1 MHGFLMILFIVLGY
15 LGLLGGMMARLGR
28 NSNVAGVAAAV
39 LLIYGCGVGMA
50 VAAGRYLGGAGLLL
64 YTMFLV
70 YSLIFWPWKL
80 FWSVKHKPRLD
91 PGVLMALI
99 SYILAVLYVT
109 VFMRTGGT
117 NFTVQMELFN
127 WTKEDGL
134 ESVRHILLNGAMFV
148 PVGIGVP
155 LLTEK
160 GRGKLLTGA
169 SFGLLLSVVIET
181 GQLILH
187 SGTCDID
194 DMIFNTL
201 GSVTGAVMARAWL
214 YARRRP
220 QREGFDEGIDD

>member
-1 MHGFLMILFIVLGY
+1 
-15 LGLLGGMMARLGR
+15 
-28 NSNVAGVAAAV
+28 
-39 LLIYGCGVGMA
+39 
-50 VAAGRYLGGAGLLL
+50 
-64 YTMFLV
+64 
-70 YSLIFWPWKL
+70 
-80 FWSVKHKPRLD
+80 
-91 PGVLMALI
+91 
-99 SYILAVLYVT
+99 
-109 VFMRTGGT
+109 
-117 NFTVQMELFN
+117 
-127 WTKEDGL
+127 
-134 ESVRHILLNGAMFV
+134 MFV